1 MGKAGDA
8 HVDIGRDSMKIT
20 GFLVMDAEGDE
31 IDADPHGNNIAFCC
45 FECAYPVLAVA
56 LENQR
61 GSDEDHP
68 AVCRGCAA
76 KYFLDVREHAEKLY
90 IHTVEEPF

>member
-1 MGKAGDA
+1 MCRPREEQHENHGLSGD
-8 HVDIGRDSMKIT
+8 GC
-20 GFLVMDAEGDE
+20 GD
-31 IDADPHGNNIAFCC
+31 NIAFCC
-45 FECAYPVLAVA
+45 FECAHPILAVA
-56 LENQR
+56 LKNQR

-90 IHTVEEPF
+90 IQTVEEPLW

>member
-1 MGKAGDA
+1 
-8 HVDIGRDSMKIT
+8 MKIT
-20 GFLVMDAEGDE
+20 GFLVMGAEGDE

-76 KYFLDVREHAEKLY
+76 KYFLDVRSTRRSFTSTQWKNRSGSRRTAPCP
-90 IHTVEEPF
+90 VQ